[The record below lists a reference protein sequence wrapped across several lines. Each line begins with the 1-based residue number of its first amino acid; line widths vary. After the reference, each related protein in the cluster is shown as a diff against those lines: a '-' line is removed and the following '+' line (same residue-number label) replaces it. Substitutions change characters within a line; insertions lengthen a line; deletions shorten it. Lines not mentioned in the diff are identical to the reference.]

1 MADVFIS
8 YAREDLEFV
17 RALHQALREGERE
30 LWVDWE
36 GIPPSA
42 EWLREI
48 YSAIEAAPSFI
59 FVMSADSLASR
70 VCRLELEHAVLHN
83 KRVIPVVRR
92 DPEKELDKSVSIP
105 EALGRINWIFCR
117 ETAEFATAVRQV
129 IESLD
134 TDLEHVRAHA
144 RLTVRAV
151 EWEAGGAE
159 DGFLLRGRDLE
170 EARRWMQ
177 QAESKK
183 PQPSALQRKYI
194 DASRRAAADIVA
206 ARALVGFPD
215 DPELAIL
222 LAEATATELAQT
234 PAASFALRMALA
246 ASPLRAVL
254 QSHHGRVLGAE
265 WAPDGNRLA
274 TIGQNGTARVWDV
287 RKGAELSAFTKHVAP
302 VTSLAWSPDG
312 HWIVTGSEDR
322 TARIWRSATGIE
334 RRVLSH
340 GTVGEGIVSVGWSG
354 DGRRVLTAPI
364 NGRTA
369 IWSADDHEGSPVW
382 LGDSR
387 ILVAARWNLPTDRVL
402 LLTATAGA
410 VAFDAVTG
418 AALFGLRLPR
428 PGVRDGVWSQDG
440 SLIATCAGSRATI
453 WSGTDGARVAELVGH
468 TSDVTS
474 LAFDPTGTW
483 VATASTDRTVRIW
496 NPRTGKEDKRLAG
509 HQNSVLKVSWSPAGQ
524 RLLTVGADR
533 STRIWDAPRERQLVE
548 FREGPSSSHGGG
560 WSPDSTQVAT
570 FGGDHGCRVYAAY
583 PGDWSLGFVAPGRK
597 EIVTRDDE
605 VLLAR
610 WIDDA
615 TQILTVWRSGAVELR
630 DRNTGIVNNA
640 WVAGERLT
648 SALLSPDERRLLMIG
663 ESGIPRVRALV
674 REATVVSLVRPG
686 DTVEALHWA
695 PDSTRILLV
704 LANGR
709 TVVCDAASGTFIA
722 EAKPKRRP
730 APGVT
735 PAAAW
740 SPDGTRFLTCEEF
753 AQTEDVL
760 VRDAATGQVLAAI
773 PAADLSQLWSARWS
787 PDGRLI
793 VIVAGAIR
801 LVDPESGEV
810 ARVLSPAQEDFSP
823 DVSFS
828 PDGSRVLVGMPS
840 GVVEVWDIARGG
852 EPSLLRAHEARV
864 HRGVWSA
871 DGTQIVTVS
880 DDATARVWNAR
891 GGKLLLTLRGHD
903 GPVRDAAWSRDERLI
918 LTRSSDHSA
927 RLWDA
932 TSGDAIVCIG
942 GTEHPVERAEWHT
955 RTHSVLVQTATGVW
969 IWDIDLAA
977 ESLLAKARG
986 RVSRRLSGDEKR
998 IYGVPAGT

>member
-92 DPEKELDKSVSIP
+92 EPGEQTDESVSVP
-105 EALGRINWIFCR
+105 DALSKINWIFCR
-117 ETAEFATAVRQV
+117 ETAEFEPAVRNV

-151 EWEAGGAE
+151 EWEASGAE

-170 EARRWMQ
+170 EARRWLQ

-183 PQPSALQRKYI
+183 PEPSAPQRKYI
-194 DASRRAAADIVA
+194 EASRRAAADTVA

-215 DPELAIL
+215 DPELAVL
-222 LAEATATELAQT
+222 LAEAAVTELAPT
-234 PAASFALRMALA
+234 PNASFALRMALA

-254 QSHHGRVLGAE
+254 WSHHGNVLGAE

-274 TIGQNGTARVWDV
+274 TIGQDGAAHVWDV
-287 RKGAELSAFTKHVAP
+287 RTGAALCAFPRHAAP
-302 VTSLAWSPDG
+302 VSSLAWSPDG
-312 HWIVTGSEDR
+312 DWIVTGSEDC

-334 RRVLSH
+334 RTVLRH
-340 GTVGEGIVSVGWSG
+340 DAFGEGIVSVDWSE
-354 DGRRVLTAPI
+354 DGLRVLTAPK

-369 IWSADDHEGSPVW
+369 IWSADQHERNPLW
-382 LGDSR
+382 LGASR
-387 ILVAARWNLPTDRVL
+387 GLVAARWNRPTGGVL
-402 LLTATAGA
+402 LLTASGGA
-410 VAFDAVTG
+410 VSFDAVTG
-418 AALFGLRLPR
+418 AALFGLRLQR

-440 SLIATCAGSRATI
+440 SLIATCSGSRATI
-453 WSGTDGARVAELVGH
+453 WSGTDGARMTELVGH
-468 TSDVTS
+468 SSDVTS

-483 VATASTDRTVRIW
+483 VATASTDRTVRVW
-496 NPRTGKEDKRLAG
+496 NPRTGNEEKRLAR

-533 STRIWDAPRERQLVE
+533 TTRIWDAPRERQLAE
-548 FREGPSSSHGGG
+548 FRAGPSSPRGGG
-560 WSPDSTQVAT
+560 WSPDGTQVIT
-570 FGGDHGCRVYAAY
+570 FGGDDGCRIYAAY
-583 PGDWSLGFVAPGRK
+583 PGDWSRGFVTLGRK
-597 EIVTRDDE
+597 EIATGDDQA
-605 VLLAR
+605 LLVR
-610 WIDDA
+610 WIEDG
-615 TQILTVWRSGAVELR
+615 TRILIVRRSGAMELR
-630 DRNTGIVNNA
+630 DPGTGIVSDA

-648 SALLSPDERRLLMIG
+648 SALLSPDERRLLMMG
-663 ESGIPRVRALV
+663 ESGIPRVRTLV
-674 REATVVSLVRPG
+674 PEATVVSLARPD
-686 DTVEALHWA
+686 DTVEAFHWA
-695 PDSTRILLV
+695 PDSARILLV
-704 LANGR
+704 LAKGR
-709 TVVCDAASGTFIA
+709 AVVCDASSGTFIA
-722 EAKPKRRP
+722 EAKPRRRP
-730 APGVT
+730 EPGET
-735 PAAAW
+735 PAGAW
-740 SPDGTRFLTCEEF
+740 SPDGTRFLTCAEF

-760 VRDAATGQVLAAI
+760 VRDAATGQVLVRI
-773 PAADLSQLWSARWS
+773 PAADQSQLWGAQWS
-787 PDGRLI
+787 PDGRWI

-801 LVDPESGEV
+801 LVDPDSGQV
-810 ARVLSPAQEDFSP
+810 VRILGAIGDYFLP

-828 PDGSRVLVGMPS
+828 PDGARAVVGMPS
-840 GVVEVWDIARGG
+840 GGVEVWDIAHGG
-852 EPSLLRAHEARV
+852 APFLLGAHDARV

-871 DGTQIVTVS
+871 DGTRIVTVS
-880 DDATARVWNAR
+880 DDATARVWNVSA
-891 GGKLLLTLRGHD
+891 GELLFTLRGHE
-903 GPVRDAAWSRDERLI
+903 GPVWDAAWSRDERLI

-927 RLWDA
+927 RLWEGA
-932 TSGDAIVCIG
+932 SGDAIVCIG
-942 GTEHPVERAEWHT
+942 GTDDPVERAEWHP
-955 RTHSVLVQTATGVW
+955 RTHSVLVQTAMGVW
-969 IWDIDLAA
+969 LWDIDLASG
-977 ESLLAKARG
+977 SLLDKARG
-986 RVSRRLSGDEKR
+986 RVSRRLSGDER
-998 IYGVPAGT
+998 RTYGLPAEP